1 MEQMAEKPPRRGP
14 VEERSAPGAH
24 RRNRA
29 VARSAA
35 EIQRRK
41 DAVTRRELFKF
52 GAGAAIAGGITL
64 GAFKLYE
71 FFKGAGATDE
81 EAEALA
87 GGLHEHDEDGRTS
100 ERFLQMSESPLFF
113 DQLKTFIRH
122 YRDHGDL
129 ALALSPENG
138 RAQTVND
145 PEGRSRI
152 DFVREEVMK
161 GLSDSDIPEDIR
173 NELSFYAVGMF
184 ATESKYQ
191 RDLESGAGAV
201 GLGQAIPDTYALY
214 GKDEEEMRYLSH
226 QVDLMRAMF
235 KDYYAVMMHDA
246 GPALQKIRT
255 DYFPNLMEFNR
266 QFFSLCLVNAYQVG
280 LGNMMNVIKK
290 FSELPVRTSLKSYD
304 VFEAMAL
311 IAKDGALDGDYREE
325 SYNYAKQSSAFAFL
339 LAASDTSAA

>member
-1 MEQMAEKPPRRGP
+1 
-14 VEERSAPGAH
+14 
-24 RRNRA
+24 
-29 VARSAA
+29 
-35 EIQRRK
+35 
-41 DAVTRRELFKF
+41 
-52 GAGAAIAGGITL
+52 
-64 GAFKLYE
+64 
-71 FFKGAGATDE
+71 
-81 EAEALA
+81 
-87 GGLHEHDEDGRTS
+87 
-100 ERFLQMSESPLFF
+100 MSESPLFF

-138 RAQTVND
+138 RARTVND

-173 NELSFYAVGMF
+173 NELSFYATGMF
-184 ATESKYQ
+184 ATETKYQ
-191 RDLESGAGAV
+191 NGLPVGRSGAI
-201 GLGQAIPDTYALY
+201 GLGQAVPDTYSLY

-339 LAASDTSAA
+339 LAASDTSAV